1 MEVNVVEKRF
11 GEEKLGKHVFLG
23 FYQGVSM
30 ERTSMTSRL
39 LSCSLSLRRLFS
51 SGRRGACSGESFL
64 VSLDVCVPY
73 VGVLVAFFSKVWF
86 KRALIKHRVNFLL
99 RVRVGAN

>member
-1 MEVNVVEKRF
+1 MEERF
-11 GEEKLGKHVFLG
+11 GEDKIGKHVFLG

-51 SGRRGACSGESFL
+51 SVGEERSMQWRIVFGL
-64 VSLDVCVPY
+64 VWTLGVPY
-73 VGVLVAFFSKVWF
+73 VLEFLSHFLGSLVQA
-86 KRALIKHRVNFLL
+86 RAHK
-99 RVRVGAN
+99 AQS